1 MTSLTRLTPLSM
13 SVSPERQVIGTRAPP
28 GRTHQPPADMV
39 RPRNL
44 QHLAV
49 EACELSPQSSPR
61 PPHGANHR
69 LELLPHLEAEA
80 AQDASDGEFHV
91 EQLGLQ

>member
-13 SVSPERQVIGTRAPP
+13 SVSPERQVSGTRAPP

-49 EACELSPQSSPR
+49 E
-61 PPHGANHR
+61 
-69 LELLPHLEAEA
+69 LPHLEAEA